1 MSRSGDL
8 FRRLWER
15 RKRGAFPAGAVTFH
29 LGAWTKRSIT
39 PTADASSAEVMAR
52 YGLEELIVVHGSAWS
67 DEGGCTLVSGPP
79 GIGKSTLL
87 RTLERS
93 GQGQFVE
100 DGLLLVGLRAG
111 RWHLL
116 VTGTL
121 AVLDRTSRIGGRVH
135 SLIGVRFC
143 LHQNEDPEL
152 LRRAHPIRAAVL
164 SLLPSASF
172 TLATAFGPRD
182 GRPFTP
188 TTHEVRTLIVMP
200 HRQDPAH
207 ALRLRRGLPAEEVS
221 DVALLA
227 PAVVSVVVVSPIG
240 DLGEVRARLRRA
252 VLSIRDTER
261 QGPLSA

>member
-1 MSRSGDL
+1 MSRSTGPL
-8 FRRLWER
+8 RRLWER
-15 RKRGAFPAGAVTFH
+15 HKLGAFPPGALTFH

-67 DEGGCTLVSGPP
+67 DEGGCTIVSGPP
-79 GIGKSTLL
+79 SIGKSTVL

-93 GQGQFVE
+93 GLGRFVE

-116 VTGTL
+116 VTGTF
-121 AVLDRTSRIGGRVH
+121 AVLDRTSRIGARVR

-143 LHQNEDPEL
+143 FHQNEDSAL
-152 LRRAHPIRAAVL
+152 LQRAHPSRAAVL
-164 SLLPSASF
+164 SLLPYASF

-200 HRQDPAH
+200 HPQDPAH
-207 ALRLRRGLPAEEVS
+207 ALRLRRGAPAEEAP
-221 DVALLA
+221 DVALFA
-227 PAVVSVVVVSPIG
+227 PAAVSVVVVSPIG
-240 DLGEVRARLRRA
+240 DLGEVRARLRSA
-252 VLSIRDTER
+252 VLSVRDRELHA
-261 QGPLSA
+261 PLGA